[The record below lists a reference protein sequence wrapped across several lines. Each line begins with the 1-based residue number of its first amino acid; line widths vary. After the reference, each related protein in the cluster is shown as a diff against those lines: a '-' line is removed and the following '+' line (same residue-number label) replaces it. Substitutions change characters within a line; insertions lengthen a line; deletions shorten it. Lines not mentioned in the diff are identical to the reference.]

1 MQCAECPILLGKFAT
16 NGRRGRVHS
25 QKLLAR
31 RAPLSQARAAM
42 NSLTRFHTC
51 GRALV
56 AAFISA
62 AFLWSLAL
70 SVSPQLHT
78 RIHGD
83 ANRAEHSCAVTL
95 IATGGY
101 EHAAQPS
108 LVTGPQFASWFSQV
122 AALTS
127 TWVQPLFLRA
137 HIFARSEEHTSEL
150 QSRGHL
156 VCRLLLEKKKV

>member
-16 NGRRGRVHS
+16 NGTRGRVHS

-42 NSLTRFHTC
+42 NSLARFHTC

-70 SVSPQLHT
+70 SVSPPLPP
-78 RIHGD
+78 RIHAD
-83 ANRAEHSCAVTL
+83 PTTAAHSSSDPL
-95 IATGGY
+95 IPPG
-101 EHAAQPS
+101 
-108 LVTGPQFASWFSQV
+108 
-122 AALTS
+122 
-127 TWVQPLFLRA
+127 
-137 HIFARSEEHTSEL
+137 
-150 QSRGHL
+150 
-156 VCRLLLEKKKV
+156 